1 MKMTE
6 QEANN
11 FFGKIFRGNYNILG
25 NVTPYGPEG
34 WQLNTRSSKF
44 ATFDFNGLT
53 ELVLLAH
60 KECVRVEIKASGPGM
75 IRICIWQRKREGKFW
90 EKHPT
95 IEQAIEDFN
104 KTFKDN

>member
-6 QEANN
+6 QQAND
-11 FFGKIFRGNYNILG
+11 FFGKIFRGNYNIIG
-25 NVTPYGPEG
+25 HVKPYGDG
-34 WQLNTRSSKF
+34 WQLNTLSGRF
-44 ATFDFNGLT
+44 ATFDFNSLT

-75 IRICIWQRKREGKFW
+75 IRICIWQRQRDGKFW

-95 IEQAIEDFN
+95 IEQAIQEFN
-104 KTFKDN
+104 KRFN